1 MRIQCSDVYKRIS
14 SGLVHGEVRV
24 NTSKKFKVLNLEIRK
39 SWLGEGE
46 IL

>member
-1 MRIQCSDVYKRIS
+1 MMCTKELAQVWSMVKFELI
-14 SGLVHGEVRV
+14 HP
-24 NTSKKFKVLNLEIRK
+24 KKFKLLNLEIRK